1 MRLLKAGIIA
11 ILSAC
16 VALGAASAA
25 FAYPADL
32 TDPRTCADCHGREA
46 DESTETVAPTRK
58 GPHGGY
64 TAGTRKCAT
73 CHSVHDAPAG
83 GVLLLPAATV
93 KATCETC
100 HDGTGGAGVYGVVKA
115 RTDMEQPAASH
126 RVEATSTIPGGDG
139 DTGGSA
145 IGTFSGQGGTLTC
158 SDCHSPHDSNT
169 VEPFTG
175 DRLRASV
182 TSDTVYAAEKT
193 NRLLKQMPS
202 SAETSVSVYGAGWCA
217 TCHKGRVGQHGEDSG
232 LMQSHPVMDS
242 DEEYFYDN
250 VQVVAGFD
258 TTETAI
264 GELGQDNRGYVM
276 PIVDDPEVDPRP
288 APLCQQCHEDAR
300 DVGPRER
307 GGEPMLSEDQT
318 FTVNAYASMPSDE
331 TTDNPRF
338 QVFPHE
344 SDVEYFLVRPVAETV
359 DESRTP
365 TYQLCLNCHSLR
377 HDVPEEYLTCAEAG
391 CHDQGD
397 AIDIHQIRDT
407 ANGCAC
413 HTQTEVELSFACG
426 DCHAPH
432 ADKHGSSP
440 APEWIQLYDRHEDN
454 LPGTPENNYFS
465 VEAECS
471 MCHNVGDI
479 SALHANNCST
489 CHPAPRDSLVPE
501 WGLGCSQGGC
511 HEVYHADTLDAHYY
525 TDQPLDDP
533 ATCTPCHDMS
543 DPNWAL
549 RPNFCLNCHAA
560 PDAPLTTLSDWR
572 DEPYVGPAVVTF
584 STADA
589 DGKIGIGTTYY
600 RIDDGP
606 VTAGRSARMDE
617 PGTYVLQ
624 YWSKNQYGAVEA
636 PVNEVTVVV
645 EADTEPPVTTTSDV
659 TAGAT
664 YYATKTIRF
673 NATDNSFLGP
683 ETTYYELYL
692 AGTLV
697 QSDTGTQLTVQPPA
711 TGTADYILHYWSV
724 DHSGN
729 VEERNSVS
737 FAMAGGTATIRLIW
751 GLEQDGDPPVGPPPA
766 DAEAWW
772 RITRGSLVIEGSSQ
786 GWMPGGWDGVDDV
799 TVDISATP
807 YSVSVWWDEGYGEE
821 DPKTGSLLVTEP
833 GEIYRFWY

>member
-64 TAGTRKCAT
+64 TSGTRKCAT

-232 LMQSHPVMDS
+232 LMQSHPVQDS

-307 GGEPMLSEDQT
+307 GGEPMLSEDQEFRAGSYFRPGVEESEEPT
-318 FTVNAYASMPSDE
+318 G
-331 TTDNPRF
+331 NPRF

-344 SDVEYFLVRPVAETV
+344 SDVEYFLVRPVTKP
-359 DESRTP
+359 DEQSLS
-365 TYQLCLNCHSLR
+365 YQLCLNCHSLR
-377 HDVPEEYLTCAEAG
+377 HDVPEEYQWCLE
-391 CHDQGD
+391 CHTTGD
-397 AIDIHQIRDT
+397 AADIHET
-407 ANGCAC
+407 AEYGCL
-413 HTQTEVELSFACG
+413 T
-426 DCHAPH
+426 
-432 ADKHGSSP
+432 
-440 APEWIQLYDRHEDN
+440 
-454 LPGTPENNYFS
+454 
-465 VEAECS
+465 
-471 MCHNVGDI
+471 
-479 SALHANNCST
+479 
-489 CHPAPRDSLVPE
+489 
-501 WGLGCSQGGC
+501 C
-511 HEVYHADTLDAHYY
+511 HEVA
-525 TDQPLDDP
+525 P
-533 ATCTPCHDMS
+533 S
-543 DPNWAL
+543 G
-549 RPNFCLNCHAA
+549 AA
-560 PDAPLTTLSDWR
+560 AE
-572 DEPYVGPAVVTF
+572 EPEMMV
-584 STADA
+584 
-589 DGKIGIGTTYY
+589 
-600 RIDDGP
+600 
-606 VTAGRSARMDE
+606 
-617 PGTYVLQ
+617 
-624 YWSKNQYGAVEA
+624 
-636 PVNEVTVVV
+636 
-645 EADTEPPVTTTSDV
+645 
-659 TAGAT
+659 
-664 YYATKTIRF
+664 
-673 NATDNSFLGP
+673 
-683 ETTYYELYL
+683 
-692 AGTLV
+692 
-697 QSDTGTQLTVQPPA
+697 
-711 TGTADYILHYWSV
+711 
-724 DHSGN
+724 
-729 VEERNSVS
+729 
-737 FAMAGGTATIRLIW
+737 
-751 GLEQDGDPPVGPPPA
+751 
-766 DAEAWW
+766 
-772 RITRGSLVIEGSSQ
+772 
-786 GWMPGGWDGVDDV
+786 
-799 TVDISATP
+799 
-807 YSVSVWWDEGYGEE
+807 
-821 DPKTGSLLVTEP
+821 
-833 GEIYRFWY
+833 